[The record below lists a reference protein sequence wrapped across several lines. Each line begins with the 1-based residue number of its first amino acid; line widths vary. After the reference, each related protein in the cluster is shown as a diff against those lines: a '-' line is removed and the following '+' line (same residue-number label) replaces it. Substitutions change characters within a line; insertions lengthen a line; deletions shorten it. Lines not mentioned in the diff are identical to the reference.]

1 MKPNT
6 EKIDILLLRREMQN
20 VALQINNY
28 TQKEIIDLLFRAIDL
43 IDGLRGDQKTYRKIV
58 GFNRDILNKEVQ
70 ILARQSLEM
79 DKGKVERKISEL
91 ESYIISLYE
100 TR

>member
-6 EKIDILLLRREMQN
+6 KKIDILLLRREMQN
-20 VALQINNY
+20 VALGIGSY
-28 TQKEIIDLLFRAIDL
+28 SLDEIQNLLFRAIDL

-70 ILARQSLEM
+70 ILSRQALEM
-79 DKGKVERKISEL
+79 DKGKIERKISEL